1 MKRTLIFFL
10 VQFCLVQLLEA
21 GGHWYRAVNLK
32 GRWRF
37 EIGDNPVWAQPNFDD
52 AEWDILYAPA
62 FWEDQDYPGYDG
74 YAWYRRAFEI
84 PEKLR
89 SEMLYLNLG
98 RVDDVDQVF
107 LNGTHIGSTGSFPPE
122 YRTAYDV
129 YREYFIPKSL
139 VRFGGE
145 NVLAV
150 RVFDREL
157 GGGIV
162 EGEPGIYVRADI
174 PVTDLDLSGY
184 WKFKTG
190 DDFAWSEPDWDDAD
204 WQKIIAPGF
213 WEAQGFPDYDGAA
226 WYRKHFQLPSELVGK
241 RLVLLLAKIDDVD
254 EVFLNGKK
262 IGSTGPFPD
271 PDYRG
276 LYHDWYLKD
285 RRYDIPQNLLN
296 PDGDNVIA
304 VRVFDTWID
313 GGFHDAPIGLI
324 EQEKL
329 KAEDR
334 NSWDLEK
341 IIRFFLE

>member
-10 VQFCLVQLLEA
+10 IQFCLVQILEA

-32 GRWRF
+32 GRWHF
-37 EIGDNPVWAQPNFDD
+37 EIGDDSAWVQPGFDD
-52 AEWDILYAPA
+52 AEWDILYVPA
-62 FWEDQDYPGYDG
+62 LWEDQEYPGYDG
-74 YAWYRRAFEI
+74 CAWYRRTFEL
-84 PEKLR
+84 PKKLQ

-107 LNGTHIGSTGSFPPE
+107 LNGTCIGSTGSFPPN

-129 YREYFIPKSL
+129 YREYFIPKAL

-145 NVLAV
+145 NVIAV

-162 EGEPGIYVRADI
+162 EGDPGIYVRTDVHV
-174 PVTDLDLSGY
+174 PDLDLSGY

-190 DDFAWSEPDWDDAD
+190 DDFDWEEPDLDDAD
-204 WQKIIAPGF
+204 WNEIIAPGF
-213 WEAQGFPDYDGAA
+213 WEAQGFADYDGAA
-226 WYRKHFQLPSELVGK
+226 WYRKHFQLPPELFGK
-241 RLVLLLAKIDDVD
+241 RLILLLAKIDDVD
-254 EVFLNGKK
+254 EVFVNGKK
-262 IGSTGPFPD
+262 IGSTGPWPE

-276 LYHDWYLKD
+276 LYSDWYQKD
-285 RRYDIPQNLLN
+285 RRYYVPRNLLN

-313 GGFHDAPIGLI
+313 GGFHDGAIGLI

-329 KAEDR
+329 KEEER
-334 NSWDLEK
+334 SSWDLEK
-341 IIRFFLE
+341 IIQFFLE